1 MRPSGSRDPC
11 GITGSAMA
19 YRTVCCG
26 GPRLRNLP
34 RPPGRRAARLG
45 TGRHARRD
53 NAQMAVSHAVAD
65 GRAQWPGVPDA
76 QWQGTGCGRV
86 NALFRAP
93 SAWPWSEGRAA
104 PCARRTRSSGARA
117 RFSPQRRKSGQRTPV
132 SSFEGCSRTPC
143 RQRLGAAICPAGRRR
158 ACLSGSKDLTPCAN
172 WPADRRSEST
182 SYSYGRV
189 SSQWKSIVQKL
200 PFGFW
205 PPSGHSK

>member
-19 YRTVCCG
+19 YRTVCRG

-76 QWQGTGCGRV
+76 QC
-86 NALFRAP
+86 P
-93 SAWPWSEGRAA
+93 
-104 PCARRTRSSGARA
+104 
-117 RFSPQRRKSGQRTPV
+117 K
-132 SSFEGCSRTPC
+132 
-143 RQRLGAAICPAGRRR
+143 AAIRLLAPFQTLQMNQMHDL
-158 ACLSGSKDLTPCAN
+158 ACLSAGLDPKLWWVVGSYPFKNLDP
-172 WPADRRSEST
+172 
-182 SYSYGRV
+182 
-189 SSQWKSIVQKL
+189 IVQPAPATDLLLVSRTRVKASCSST
-200 PFGFW
+200 
-205 PPSGHSK
+205 PSVEILARQFTYLSIFRLY